1 MFFRNSLLIKL
12 ASSQENVHIG
22 SNPLGSRRTKLLIL
36 NTKTE
41 EVSSNGFNQIR
52 YLKNIAILPVLTE
65 ADFMAKCFVTKFTGI
80 GSFAIMR
87 SSSMHF

>member
-12 ASSQENVHIG
+12 ASSQKNIHIG

-36 NTKTE
+36 NTK
-41 EVSSNGFNQIR
+41 N